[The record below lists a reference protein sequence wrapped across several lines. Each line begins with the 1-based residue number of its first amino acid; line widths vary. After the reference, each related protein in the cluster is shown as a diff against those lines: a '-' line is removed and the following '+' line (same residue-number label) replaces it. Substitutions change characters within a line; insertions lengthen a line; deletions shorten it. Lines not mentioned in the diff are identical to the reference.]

1 MLVYV
6 KNEDG
11 TPLMPCKPAKARK
24 LLRDGWARIV
34 GYRPFTIQLTWDCK
48 AHVQDVTLGI
58 DKGSSVTGFSAVGN
72 GRVLLSGEI
81 HHRRDV
87 KEKMDA
93 RRGHRRQRRNRL
105 RYRQPRFLNRG
116 SSRRS
121 GRLPPSIHTNVEE
134 VVRVVERIPL
144 PISRIVVEDVQVD
157 IARLNNP
164 TLRGRHYQD
173 PTRLDENLRIA
184 CLMRDGYQC
193 QHCGTRTGRRL
204 EEHHIV
210 HREHG
215 GKDTLTNLITLCSA
229 CHRKVHAG
237 SITLNQTGMSGHL
250 DQMAQHTMQGKT
262 YLYERLQRIAPVSL
276 VYGYETAAF
285 RKALGLEKTHDGD
298 ALCIATLPTSD
309 VVPFH
314 RDCCWSVS
322 FRPRRTRRQYHALPV
337 KGKGRV
343 RYQVNEE
350 LDGFHKGDLVLV
362 KGTWIKQVN
371 SIYSTGRLAFRRV
384 AGEPPSALP
393 RDCRLLEKQRA
404 IVWKKR
410 TENATKCH
418 ISKER

>member
-1 MLVYV
+1 
-6 KNEDG
+6 
-11 TPLMPCKPAKARK
+11 
-24 LLRDGWARIV
+24 
-34 GYRPFTIQLTWDCK
+34 
-48 AHVQDVTLGI
+48 VTLGL

-81 HHRRDV
+81 HHRRDG

-116 SSRRS
+116 SSKRS
-121 GRLPPSIHTNVEE
+121 GRLPPSIRTNVEE
-134 VVRVVERIPL
+134 VVRVGERIPL

-193 QHCGTRTGRRL
+193 QHCGTRTGKRL
-204 EEHHIV
+204 EAHHII

-215 GKDTLTNLITLCSA
+215 GKDTLTNLITLCSS

-237 SITLNQTGMSGHL
+237 SITLNQTGMSGHF
-250 DQMAQHTMQGKT
+250 DQIAQHTMQGKT
-262 YLYERLQRIAPVSL
+262 HLYERLHRIAPVSL

-285 RKALGLEKTHDGD
+285 RKALGLEKEHDSD
-298 ALCIATLPTSD
+298 ALCIATLQTGD

-314 RDCCWSVS
+314 RAAFWSVS
-322 FRPRRTRRQYHALPV
+322 FRPKRTRRQYHSLPV

-350 LDGFHKGDLVLV
+350 LHGFHKGDLVLV
-362 KGTWIKQVN
+362 KGRWLKQVN
-371 SIYSTGRLAFRRV
+371 SIYSSGYLAFRRV
-384 AGEPPSALP
+384 AGEPSSARP
-393 RDCRLLEKQRA
+393 RDCRLLEKQRT
-404 IVWKKR
+404 IFWKKR
-410 TENATKCH
+410 GEHATNCH

>member
-6 KNEDG
+6 KNKDG
-11 TPLMPCKPAKARK
+11 APLMPCKPAKARK
-24 LLRDGWARIV
+24 LLRDGRARIV
-34 GYRPFTIQLTWDCK
+34 GYRPFTIQLTWDCE

-58 DKGSSVTGFSAVGN
+58 DTGSSVTGFSAVGN

-105 RYRQPRFLNRG
+105 WYRQPRFLNRG
-116 SSRRS
+116 SSKRS
-121 GRLPPSIHTNVEE
+121 GRLPPGIRTNAEE

-144 PISRIVVEDVQVD
+144 PISKIVVEDVQVD

-164 TLRGRHYQD
+164 TLHGRHYQA

-184 CLMRDGYQC
+184 CLMRDRYQC

-204 EEHHIV
+204 EAHHID

-215 GKDTLTNLITLCSA
+215 GKDTLTNLITLCSS

-237 SITLNQTGMSGHL
+237 IITLNQTGMSGHL
-250 DQMAQHTMQGKT
+250 DQIAQHTMQGKT
-262 YLYERLQRIAPVSL
+262 HLYDQLRRIAPVSL

-285 RKALGLEKTHDGD
+285 RKALGVEKAHDGD
-298 ALCIATLPTSD
+298 ALCIATLQTGD
-309 VVPFH
+309 VVPFS
-314 RDCCWSVS
+314 RNCFWSVT
-322 FRPRRTRRQYHALPV
+322 FRPRRTRRQYHSLPV

-343 RYQVNEE
+343 RYQVNAE
-350 LDGFHKGDLVLV
+350 LDGFRKGDLVLV
-362 KGTWIKQVN
+362 KGTWLKQVN
-371 SIYSTGRLAFRRV
+371 SIYSTGRLAFRRI
-384 AGEPPSALP
+384 AGEPSSART
-393 RDCRLLEKQRA
+393 RDCRLLEKQRT
-404 IVWKKR
+404 IVWSKR
-410 TENATKCH
+410 IENATECH

>member
-1 MLVYV
+1 MLVSV
-6 KNEDG
+6 KNKDG
-11 TPLMPCKPAKARK
+11 APLMPCKPAKARK
-24 LLRDGWARIV
+24 LLRDGRARIV
-34 GYRPFTIQLTWDCK
+34 GYRPFTIQLTWDCE

-72 GRVLLSGEI
+72 GHVLLSGEI

-116 SSRRS
+116 SSKRS
-121 GRLPPSIHTNVEE
+121 GRLPPGIRTNAEE

-144 PISRIVVEDVQVD
+144 PISKIVVEDVQVD
-157 IARLNNP
+157 LARLNNP
-164 TLRGRHYQD
+164 TLHGRHYQA

-184 CLMRDGYQC
+184 CLMRDRSQC

-204 EEHHIV
+204 EAHHIV

-215 GKDTLTNLITLCSA
+215 GKDTLTNLITLCSS

-237 SITLNQTGMSGHL
+237 IITLNQTGMSGHL
-250 DQMAQHTMQGKT
+250 DQIAQHTMQGKT
-262 YLYERLQRIAPVSL
+262 YLYDQLRRRAPVSL

-285 RKALGLEKTHDGD
+285 RKALGLEKAHDGD
-298 ALCIATLPTSD
+298 ALCIATLQTGD
-309 VVPFH
+309 GVPFS
-314 RDCCWSVS
+314 RNCFWSVT
-322 FRPRRTRRQYHALPV
+322 FRPGRTRRQDHALPV

-343 RYQVNEE
+343 RYQVNAE
-350 LDGFHKGDLVLV
+350 LDGFRKGDLVLV
-362 KGTWIKQVN
+362 KEKWFKQVN

-384 AGEPPSALP
+384 AGEPSSA
-393 RDCRLLEKQRA
+393 RTHDCRLLEKQRT
-404 IVWKKR
+404 IVWSKR
-410 TENATKCH
+410 IENATECH